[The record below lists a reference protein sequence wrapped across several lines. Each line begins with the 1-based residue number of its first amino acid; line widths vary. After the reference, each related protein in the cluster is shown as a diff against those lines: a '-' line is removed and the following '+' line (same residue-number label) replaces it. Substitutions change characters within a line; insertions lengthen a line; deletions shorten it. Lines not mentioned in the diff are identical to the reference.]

1 MGTASP
7 NPHPLLPS
15 TPQVWSGW
23 HSIHTTGIPSTDD
36 TSKKKK
42 RLWDKKK
49 LDPGLGNFGQMEHS
63 PIFWFQNFV
72 FLNIMSQECWFNNL
86 HQSLSW
92 NQLWHAFCVWDD
104 ANFKLKYRSVICCC
118 TFGTLGQYLE
128 GNICTSGELGHFQN
142 YWICFKDESCQAV
155 GSERGVL
162 EGFNEDMRKT
172 PMSMMIIINIIIVI
186 TIIIIMLG
194 DSGNPLPWFPRI
206 WGGGLDL
213 LHRGKTIPTPP
224 QCAQWVK

>member
-1 MGTASP
+1 MT
-7 NPHPLLPS
+7 HPRKKNVYE
-15 TPQVWSGW
+15 T
-23 HSIHTTGIPSTDD
+23 
-36 TSKKKK
+36 KKKIGPRPWK
-42 RLWDKKK
+42 
-49 LDPGLGNFGQMEHS
+49 
-63 PIFWFQNFV
+63 FWANGTFP
-72 FLNIMSQECWFNNL
+72 NIL
-86 HQSLSW
+86 VPK
-92 NQLWHAFCVWDD
+92 FCVPKYNESRMLVQQFAPTFELKSTLACFLCLGWCE
-104 ANFKLKYRSVICCC
+104 LKYRSVICCC